1 VEGYFIFLFLTFV
14 VLTLG
19 YITRKRGFYNLTIRR
34 ELTNNAVVEG
44 EEIKFTTVVENKKWL
59 PISFLHVQ
67 ETFPFSLPRVSEDAM
82 YNDNDKSLVYN
93 NKYSVLWFER
103 IKRDYKVKG
112 TKRGAYLVKD
122 ISISIGDLFGFSF
135 EEKELEDYK
144 EVVVYPKLIDVSKL
158 SFNTTSIQGD
168 NIVKRWIY
176 KDPLYI
182 KGIREYNVEDRMK
195 DIHWQSSLKMSK
207 LMVKD
212 YDYTSEKEI
221 VFIVNSQCGAP
232 HWATINSD
240 VIDNAIKV
248 AVSLAAK
255 AQSQGF
261 AVGMWTNS
269 QIVSFNGNVRSEVE
283 PSANN
288 LKGILELG
296 ARMDYFTKVEF
307 NKYLE
312 DKIKNFNHNATY
324 VVITP
329 FLDSDSESILRR
341 LRRAGTIIKL
351 IDVSKR
357 GDVPSIDGIDKIL
370 YKGERT

>member
-1 VEGYFIFLFLTFV
+1 MEGYFIFLFLTFV

>member
-1 VEGYFIFLFLTFV
+1 